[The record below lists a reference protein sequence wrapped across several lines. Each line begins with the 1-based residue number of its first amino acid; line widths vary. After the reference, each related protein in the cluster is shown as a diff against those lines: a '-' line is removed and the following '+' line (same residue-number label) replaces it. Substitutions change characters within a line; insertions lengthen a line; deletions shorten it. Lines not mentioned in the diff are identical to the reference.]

1 MEIVLAANGGGA
13 DYQWNPIFSEG
24 EVIKKTNF
32 FLQLFGRFNKTS
44 NFAVPFE
51 RTTREFSSAGSEH
64 LPYKQRVGGSNPS
77 TPTKSLKEIWG
88 FFYAQ
93 ALLMLDFCDHRFIP
107 RALAKLLSATLP

>member
-1 MEIVLAANGGGA
+1 MEIVLAANGGGV

-51 RTTREFSSAGSEH
+51 KTTREFSSAGSEH

-93 ALLMLDFCDHRFIP
+93 ALMLGFCDHRFIP